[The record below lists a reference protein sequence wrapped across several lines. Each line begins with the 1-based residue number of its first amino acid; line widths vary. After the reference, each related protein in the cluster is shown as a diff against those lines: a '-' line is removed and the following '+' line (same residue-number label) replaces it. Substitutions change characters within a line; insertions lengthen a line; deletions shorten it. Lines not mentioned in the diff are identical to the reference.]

1 MLIRIRS
8 DRSRGDDAGDVV
20 KVCIV
25 ASCGGHLTEARALR
39 PAFQHHP
46 HFYVVN
52 DRIALPGDMQG
63 RTYFITHAERDW
75 RVLTNF
81 YEAWR
86 ILRRERPTIMLSTG
100 AGPIVPFA
108 IVGRALGIPVIFVET
123 IAQETEPSVSGRI
136 MYHLADRF
144 FYQWKALARYY
155 PDGVYGGPVLW
166 SS

>member
-1 MLIRIRS
+1 M
-8 DRSRGDDAGDVV
+8 

-39 PAFQHHP
+39 SAFDHYP

-52 DRIALPGDMQG
+52 ATMPLPDDMKG
-63 RTYFITHAERDW
+63 RTYVVTHAERDW
-75 RVLTNF
+75 RVLTNL

-86 ILRRERPTIMLSTG
+86 ILRQERPTIILSTG
-100 AGPIVPFA
+100 AGQIVPFA
-108 IVGRALGIPVIFVET
+108 LVGRLLRIPVVFVEVST
-123 IAQETEPSVSGRI
+123 QVTEPSVSGRI

-144 FYQWKALARYY
+144 FYQWKALARHF
-155 PDGVYGGPVLW
+155 PNGVYGGPVLW

>member
-1 MLIRIRS
+1 
-8 DRSRGDDAGDVV
+8 V

-39 PAFQHHP
+39 PAFHGHS
-46 HFYVVN
+46 HFYVLN
-52 DRIALPGDMQG
+52 DTIVLPEDMKG

-86 ILRRERPTIMLSTG
+86 ILRRERPTVILSTG

-108 IVGRALGIPVIFVET
+108 LVGRLLRIPTVFVEVST
-123 IAQETEPSVSGRI
+123 QVTEPSVSGRI

-144 FYQWKALARYY
+144 FYQWKALARHF
-155 PDGVYGGPVLW
+155 PKGVYGGPVLW